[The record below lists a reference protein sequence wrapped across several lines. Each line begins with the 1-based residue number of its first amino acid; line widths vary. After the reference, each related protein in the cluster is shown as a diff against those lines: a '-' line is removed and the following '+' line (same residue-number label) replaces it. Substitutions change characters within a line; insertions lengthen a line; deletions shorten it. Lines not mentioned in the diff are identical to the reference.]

1 MDRLTY
7 VQEREGFMKKTLCHQ
22 SALAVDALDPNPNP
36 TSDSWLPAPGL
47 ASQEKCQASVKE
59 KLDMWRQFKDAKFDG
74 NSVTFT
80 SNNSSM
86 IYLCLPENEDPRKQP
101 KPIKPQK

>member
-1 MDRLTY
+1 
-7 VQEREGFMKKTLCHQ
+7 
-22 SALAVDALDPNPNP
+22 
-36 TSDSWLPAPGL
+36 L

-80 SNNSSM
+80 NNNSSM
-86 IYLCLPENEDPRKQP
+86 IYLCLPENEDPRKQT
-101 KPIKPQK
+101 KPTKPQK

>member
-1 MDRLTY
+1 
-7 VQEREGFMKKTLCHQ
+7 MKNIWAISILLLWTLWTRTQ
-22 SALAVDALDPNPNP
+22 TP

-47 ASQEKCQASVKE
+47 ATQEKCQASIKD

-74 NSVTFT
+74 NSVTFM

-86 IYLCLPENEDPRKQP
+86 TYLCLPETEDPRKLTPARPGRGQR
-101 KPIKPQK
+101 